1 MGSGSLGLIA
11 GSGRFPIE
19 AARGARRAGRRV
31 AAIAFHEWTDP
42 ALEAEVGSVC
52 WLHAGQVEAA
62 VDFMRAAGVREAVMA
77 GKVPK
82 IALLDQAETLRLDP
96 SAIAMLRG
104 LQDQRDDSI
113 LQLVAG
119 YLASRGVRLLSQLE
133 FVPHLLAR
141 TGPLGSV
148 KPTPDAEADIR
159 FGWSVAKNIAGLD
172 IGQTVVVKDRA
183 VLAVEAIEGT
193 DEAIRRGGSLAA
205 GACVIKVAS
214 RDCDLRFDLPTIG
227 HDTASA
233 LVEARINALA
243 FEVDRTVVIDRE
255 KLVEVADEHG
265 IALLGIQ
272 DESEPRSPQ

>member
-255 KLVEVADEHG
+255 KLVEVTDEHG

-272 DESEPRSPQ
+272 GSPQ